1 MNKKMRATATRR
13 ATIVLIL
20 ISLGIVKV
28 LRKYTK

>member
-20 ISLGIVKV
+20 VSLGVVNV